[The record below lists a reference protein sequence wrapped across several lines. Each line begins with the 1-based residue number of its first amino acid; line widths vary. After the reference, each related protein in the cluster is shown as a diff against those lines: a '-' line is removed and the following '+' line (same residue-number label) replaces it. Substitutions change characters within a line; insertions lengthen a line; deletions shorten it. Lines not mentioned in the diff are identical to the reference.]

1 MWQNGQLVCS
11 TVQEGL
17 IRLREIETQ

>member
-1 MWQNGQLVCS
+1 GQLVCS

-17 IRLREIETQ
+17 MRLREIETQ